1 MDFHLATPT
10 GDVLLF
16 SSEDGRAVHI
26 PAAPAAASNPAAAVV
41 KSDPAVANLASA
53 AQAT

>member
-16 SSEDGRAVHI
+16 SSEDGRTVQLPVDHI
-26 PAAPAAASNPAAAVV
+26 ADVGEMV
-41 KSDPAVANLASA
+41 TLARPVSA
-53 AQAT
+53 LPGE

>member
-16 SSEDGRAVHI
+16 SSEDGRTVQI
-26 PAAPAAASNPAAAVV
+26 PAPQAVPPPSETAP
-41 KSDPAVANLASA
+41 
-53 AQAT
+53 QT

>member
-16 SSEDGRAVHI
+16 SSEDGRTVQLPPDHI
-26 PAAPAAASNPAAAVV
+26 ADVGEMVPPIPQTLTEI
-41 KSDPAVANLASA
+41 PL
-53 AQAT
+53 

>member
-16 SSEDGRAVHI
+16 SSEDGRTVQI
-26 PAAPAAASNPAAAVV
+26 PAPTTAPPAKAE
-41 KSDPAVANLASA
+41 PAPIVTEIPL
-53 AQAT
+53 

>member
-16 SSEDGRAVHI
+16 SSEDGRTVQLPVDQIADVGEMVPPPHFVEGAV
-26 PAAPAAASNPAAAVV
+26 PVR
-41 KSDPAVANLASA
+41 
-53 AQAT
+53 

>member
-16 SSEDGRAVHI
+16 SSEDGRTVQI
-26 PAAPAAASNPAAAVV
+26 PAIPDAPPPSETAP
-41 KSDPAVANLASA
+41 
-53 AQAT
+53 QT

>member
-16 SSEDGRAVHI
+16 SSEDGRTVQVPADHI
-26 PAAPAAASNPAAAVV
+26 ADIGEMVLPSLPAPG
-41 KSDPAVANLASA
+41 
-53 AQAT
+53 

>member
-16 SSEDGRAVHI
+16 SSEDGRTVQI
-26 PAAPAAASNPAAAVV
+26 PAAPAKLQSKAETTPIVTEM
-41 KSDPAVANLASA
+41 PL
-53 AQAT
+53 

>member
-16 SSEDGRAVHI
+16 SSEDGRTVQI
-26 PAAPAAASNPAAAVV
+26 PAAPAVPQEKA
-41 KSDPAVANLASA
+41 DSA
-53 AQAT
+53 QTVTEIPL

>member
-16 SSEDGRAVHI
+16 SSEDGRTVQI
-26 PAAPAAASNPAAAVV
+26 PAVPSTP
-41 KSDPAVANLASA
+41 
-53 AQAT
+53 QAKPEAGLIVTEIPL